1 MNPTNVTPLH
11 REGEPPMTAAE
22 QRLYWRA
29 YGDGW
34 RDCATD
40 GKAEKEIYDAGFLAG
55 VGVAM
60 ATEQAPKRPH
70 LRIVS

>member
-29 YGDGW
+29 YNAGW
-34 RDCATD
+34 RDCLDD
-40 GKAEKEIYDAGFLAG
+40 GSESTYEAGFLAG
-55 VGVAM
+55 IQVQLDAIS
-60 ATEQAPKRPH
+60 APSQRH
-70 LRIVS
+70 LRVVS